1 MQLCRSV
8 DRTKDTMNRADPGTV
23 ASRVS
28 SRIAAFAA
36 GLSLAD
42 IPPAVI
48 DRARHLML
56 DALGCALAARDEGFA
71 ALYAAAI
78 TELAGPA
85 PGPAGRAVIGH
96 RLRLP
101 MRDAAL
107 LNGVLAHGLDFD
119 DTHIA
124 GIAHLSVAVLPAV
137 MALAAER
144 GLSGPQA
151 LLAYIVGLEAG
162 SRLAAAAPGLF
173 HDSGFHPTM
182 TIGVF
187 AAAIACARLI
197 GLDAQGIDRAQGFAL
212 SAAGGTLQFVEDGA
226 WTKRMH
232 PGWAASAG
240 IACVIMARHPIPT
253 PLMVYEGRFG
263 LFRAFLGEER
273 MDRVDLGTVTG
284 SLGTQWQLMGIGV
297 KPFPVC
303 HFNHGC
309 ADAAIALHER
319 LAESG
324 VGPHRIRR
332 IEARVPEGVM
342 PSVCVPVDAKRSP
355 TTDYEAKFSMH
366 YAVACGLL
374 RGRLGLADLLPGAIC
389 DPEVR
394 ALMHLVECVPDPAST
409 FPRYYTGEVVLLLD
423 DGTTVAHREDI
434 NRGHAERP
442 LDGPAIRSKYRA
454 NAERSF
460 HPEAVRALED
470 FVLSIDSQQDL
481 RAMEP
486 LVALEP
492 LSCTAAQG
500 TPS

>member
-1 MQLCRSV
+1 VSQ
-8 DRTKDTMNRADPGTV
+8 AEPGTV
-23 ASRVS
+23 ASSVS

-36 GLSLAD
+36 DLSLDD
-42 IPPAVI
+42 IPPAVT

-56 DALGCALAARDEGFA
+56 DALGCALAAREEEFTA
-71 ALYAAAI
+71 TYVAAI
-78 TELAGPA
+78 TELAGPV
-85 PGPAGRAVIGH
+85 AGSGGSAVIGH

-107 LNGVLAHGLDFD
+107 LNGILAHGLDFD

-137 MALAAER
+137 VALAAGR
-144 GLSGPQA
+144 GLPGRQA
-151 LLAYIVGLEAG
+151 LLSYIVGLEAG

-182 TIGVF
+182 TVGVF

-197 GLDAQGIDRAQGFAL
+197 GLDPEGIDRAQGFAL
-212 SAAGGTLQFVEDGA
+212 STAGGTLQFVEDGA

-240 IACVIMARHPIPT
+240 IACAIMAHQPIPT
-253 PLMVYEGRFG
+253 PRLVYEGRFG

-273 MDRVDLGTVTG
+273 VDRVDLGKVT
-284 SLGTQWQLMGIGV
+284 SALGTQWHLLGIGV

-309 ADAAIALHER
+309 ADAAISLHGR
-319 LAESG
+319 LAEAG
-324 VGPHRIRR
+324 IAPERIRR

-355 TTDYEAKFSMH
+355 ATDYEAKFSMH

-374 RGRLGLADLLPGAIC
+374 RGRLGLADLLPDAIC
-389 DPEVR
+389 DRELR
-394 ALMHLVECVPDPAST
+394 ALMQRVECVPDPAST
-409 FPRYYTGEVVLLLD
+409 FPRYYTGEVVLFLD
-423 DGTTVAHREDI
+423 DGTTMAQREEI

-442 LDGPAIRSKYRA
+442 LDGPAIRSKFRA
-454 NAERSF
+454 NAGRSF
-460 HPEAVRALED
+460 QPEAVGALEE
-470 FVLSIDSQQDL
+470 FILSIDSQPDM
-481 RAMEP
+481 RAMEN

-492 LSCTAAQG
+492 LARNANQEPHS
-500 TPS
+500 